1 MKLNKTIITY
11 SLSTIGL
18 YLFARIYALF
28 GHGVTSPWMS
38 NAYLYAL
45 GLGVVVFVLLKML
58 IPEIV
63 QQKGYRVFY
72 QTYNSGI
79 AILIN
84 GMLLHG
90 ILDIAGGA
98 SDYVS
103 WFLFVG
109 WGLIGIGVVLFFMYN
124 GPRQLVHLARDRK
137 STVRHTRAGK
147 DALDRNLA

>member
-11 SLSTIGL
+11 SLFTIGI

-38 NAYLYAL
+38 NAYLYLL
-45 GLGVVVFVLLKML
+45 GLGVFVFILLKML

-63 QQKGYRVFY
+63 QQKGYRIFY

-90 ILDIAGGA
+90 ILDIAGGS

-103 WFLFVG
+103 WFFFVG
-109 WGLIGIGVVLFFMYN
+109 WGLIGIGVVLFFKM
-124 GPRQLVHLARDRK
+124 LVSHVALAK
-137 STVRHTRAGK
+137 SG
-147 DALDRNLA
+147 

>member
-18 YLFARIYALF
+18 YLFATIYTLF

-38 NAYLYAL
+38 NAYLYSL
-45 GLGVVVFVLLKML
+45 GLGVFVFILLKML

-63 QQKGYRVFY
+63 QQKGYRIFY

-90 ILDIAGGA
+90 ILDIAGGS

-109 WGLIGIGVVLFFMYN
+109 WGLIGIGVAFCSM
-124 GPRQLVHLARDRK
+124 D
-137 STVRHTRAGK
+137 AGQS
-147 DALDRNLA
+147 